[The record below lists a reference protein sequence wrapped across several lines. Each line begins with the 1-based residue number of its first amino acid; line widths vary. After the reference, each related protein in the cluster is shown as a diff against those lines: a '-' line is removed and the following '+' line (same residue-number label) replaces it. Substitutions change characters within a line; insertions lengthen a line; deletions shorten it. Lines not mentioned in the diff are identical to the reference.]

1 MCFICVVERCS
12 LTVLVTVIL
21 GKLMDD
27 SFLDRLHGQ
36 IVFIGNRQPPD
47 ADEKHLLWVEEI

>member
-1 MCFICVVERCS
+1 
-12 LTVLVTVIL
+12 
-21 GKLMDD
+21 MDD